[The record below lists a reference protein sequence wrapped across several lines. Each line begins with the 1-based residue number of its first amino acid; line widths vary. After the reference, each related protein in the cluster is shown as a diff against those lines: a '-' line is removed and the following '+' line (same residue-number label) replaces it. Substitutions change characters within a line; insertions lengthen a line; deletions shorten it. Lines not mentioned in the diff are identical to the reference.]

1 MNTQVGLLS
10 TLDLDVHNRM
20 VFGKKDGKLVKAQLT
35 DGDTHISIIVSQ
47 HQQWLKDQLKSDTP
61 VFGLIIGEPDE
72 LLSA

>member
-1 MNTQVGLLS
+1 MEVGLLS
-10 TLDLDVHNRM
+10 TLELSVHNRM
-20 VFGKKDGKLVKAQLT
+20 VYGKKDGKLVKAVL

-72 LLSA
+72 LLSI

>member
-1 MNTQVGLLS
+1 
-10 TLDLDVHNRM
+10 M

>member
-1 MNTQVGLLS
+1 
-10 TLDLDVHNRM
+10 M
-20 VFGKKDGKLVKAQLT
+20 VYGKKDGKLVKAVL

-72 LLSA
+72 LLSI